1 MRRITIIEST
11 YTGEKQKM
19 QNTDCTLKN
28 AKISTAFSQHLLS
41 LASHRIHQP
50 EIKFSELSL
59 AAQNKS
65 TQQEPHFT
73 NFLPYPTAIL
83 SQFSA

>member
-1 MRRITIIEST
+1 
-11 YTGEKQKM
+11 M
-19 QNTDCTLKN
+19 QNSDCTLKN
-28 AKISTAFSQHLLS
+28 ANISTAFSQHLLS

-59 AAQNKS
+59 AAHTKNT
-65 TQQEPHFT
+65 TQDSQFT